1 MDLQLSE
8 ETSLLALG
16 LNAALNQHLLKLQ
29 THLPKDEF
37 DAVRLRF
44 GYAMAGLL
52 DIVNPIYKE
61 HPSLLPV
68 QMDGT
73 YVVSD
78 DVFHRYFNIGT
89 N

>member
-1 MDLQLSE
+1 MNLQLSE

-16 LNAALNQHLLKLQ
+16 LNAALDQHLLKLQ

-78 DVFHRYFNIGT
+78 ALLLKYLHAT
-89 N
+89 K